1 MERYER
7 RRDLQYGSQ
16 RFDELIK
23 LGNISKNLTSQL
35 GCTYHVCG
43 VSPTICAWTYGY
55 YIGHILVAEKEQ
67 IK

>member
-23 LGNISKNLTSQL
+23 LGNISKNPTSKL
-35 GCTYHVCG
+35 GCTYHVG
-43 VSPTICAWTYGY
+43 GY
-55 YIGHILVAEKEQ
+55 RQRFAQGLMDIV
-67 IK
+67 